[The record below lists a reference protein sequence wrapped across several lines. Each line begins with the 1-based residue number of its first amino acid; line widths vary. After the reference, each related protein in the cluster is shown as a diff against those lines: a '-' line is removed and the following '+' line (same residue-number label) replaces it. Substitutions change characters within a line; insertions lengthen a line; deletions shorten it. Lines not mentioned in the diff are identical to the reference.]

1 VRTDFTPE
9 QIADPDVAQSEKVLR
24 TCTHCG
30 FCTATCPTYVLL
42 GDELDSPRGRI
53 YLIKDMLATGKVTA
67 DTVKH
72 IDRCLSCLACMT
84 TCPSGVHYMHLIDHA
99 RRWIE
104 RYYRRPWLEKV
115 LRGLLG
121 TVLSRPRLF
130 RLALRCA
137 AAVKPLER
145 YVPERLAA
153 LLALA
158 PDSVPA
164 ASPMDRLQVFSAQGD
179 RRMRVALLPGCAQ
192 RVLAPEINEATIRL
206 LTRHG
211 CEVVVAKGSGCC
223 GALVHHLGQE
233 ASSLDL
239 ARANI
244 DAWERERL
252 ASGLDAVVINASG
265 CGTTVKDYGF
275 MLREDHLYAEK
286 ARRIAALA
294 RDVTEV
300 VETLGLSAS
309 SDVVTAQNRRVA
321 YHSACSMQHGQ
332 GINAGPKRL
341 LAMAGFEP
349 LDVPEGHL
357 CCGSAGTYNIL
368 QPKIAEALRD
378 RKLANIAATD
388 PDLVATGNIGCITQL
403 AAGSPVPI
411 VHTVELLDWA
421 TGGPEPKALRS
432 GHRERRPKYAENRSV
447 SERAAKPIN
456 VSSIQPVPPARNRSP
471 AAPSST

>member
-1 VRTDFTPE
+1 MRTDFTPE
-9 QIADPDVAQSEKVLR
+9 QLADPDTAQSEKVLR

-53 YLIKDMLATGKVTA
+53 YLVKDMLAGGEITA

-72 IDRCLSCLACMT
+72 IDRCLSCLGCMT

-104 RYYRRPWLEKV
+104 RYYRRPWAERV
-115 LRGLLG
+115 LRRLLG
-121 TVLSRPRLF
+121 RVLSRPLLF
-130 RLALRCA
+130 RLALRGA
-137 AAVKPLER
+137 AAAKPLAR
-145 YVPERLAA
+145 YLPSRLAPVFA
-153 LLALA
+153 LT
-158 PDSVPA
+158 PDSIPA
-164 ASPMDRLQVFSAQGD
+164 ASATDRAQVFSARGV

-192 RVLAPEINEATIRL
+192 RVLAPGINDATIRL
-206 LTRHG
+206 LTRHD

-233 ASSLDL
+233 AAALRF

-252 ASGLDAVVINASG
+252 ASGLDAIVINASG

-275 MLREDHLYAEK
+275 MLREDPVYAEK
-286 ARRIAALA
+286 AVRIVALA

-300 VETLGLSAS
+300 VETLGLNGPSG
-309 SDVVTAQNRRVA
+309 VVTARNRRVA

-332 GINAGPKRL
+332 GIYAGPKGL
-341 LAMAGFEP
+341 LAAAGFEP

-368 QPKIAEALRD
+368 QPEIAAALRE
-378 RKLANIAATD
+378 RKLANIAATE

-421 TGGPEPKALRS
+421 TGGPEPKALWAD
-432 GHRERRPKYAENRSV
+432 HRERRRK
-447 SERAAKPIN
+447 
-456 VSSIQPVPPARNRSP
+456 
-471 AAPSST
+471 